1 MVFQTRRCWTPGRT
15 RWSRELWTWCTTSLI
30 PVKSKSRSCLV
41 TQLFFWPQHV
51 FNSFVVSATGRT
63 CSCVLDPSW
72 RYCGKTL
79 RRNCRA
85 APSQTGRTPRGHTS
99 STDQSF
105 SALTFNNPLSN
116 RKLFLYSVHDT
127 TLIPCLMAL
136 GIFDMRW
143 PQYAADITLE
153 LHQNRPTSEAF
164 VKVSY
169 AGQVSGKMLNV

>member
-1 MVFQTRRCWTPGRT
+1 M
-15 RWSRELWTWCTTSLI
+15 
-30 PVKSKSRSCLV
+30 
-41 TQLFFWPQHV
+41 

-72 RYCGKTL
+72 RHCGKTL

-85 APSQTGRTPRGHTS
+85 APSQTGWTPHGHTS
-99 STDQSF
+99 SADRSF
-105 SALTFNNPLSN
+105 SALITFFKNPLSN

-143 PQYAADITLE
+143 PPYAADITLE

-169 AGQVSGKMLNV
+169 AGQVRGKMLNIYSRKKMHLCFFPKSKLCFV